1 MRRGGRPLRLSPS
14 LVRHDGNAAL
24 LRAVEMSVLSTLA
37 GWPLHLHAEG
47 LRGTGKTTILR
58 ATRPALPQIERVKS
72 CLYNCDPR
80 RPHCPDHAR
89 GWEGATEWIPMPFIE
104 ISHSAKVGTV
114 VGSVDLAGLTDA
126 VNPRATLLPG
136 SIPQA
141 NRGIIFVDEI
151 NRLADTAPELAD
163 VLLDVM
169 GTKPGRIQVEETGLP
184 RVEVPLSISVWAA
197 SNPDED
203 PGPLEDIRKQLSDRF
218 DFVIAMSRPSRPE
231 VVAEILAQ
239 RVDAVARPPALIA
252 NADCW
257 QGVLE
262 NLGRVE
268 LPRTLQRLLAGL
280 YVDFNLESLRAV
292 EAIQLGARVHAA
304 LEARDEVTLADVLA
318 VTAIALRHRADLA
331 TITEAM
337 KHLEEWSNRAE
348 RDLPPGD
355 EGPKEAVGASPPSGK
370 QRAAGALSGSGV
382 VRSWRNLLS
391 RFWPGT
397 DKAAGGAS
405 GDRRAGSGRIRG
417 LGRAGHGNATS
428 FRGREGGDAGKAG
441 DRMPEGPADPRG
453 MAPFAPPA
461 IARPLVDLAPD
472 EMLRLPDAPG

>member
-1 MRRGGRPLRLSPS
+1 MRLSPT

-47 LRGTGKTTILR
+47 LRGTGKTTIIR
-58 ATRPALPQIERVKS
+58 ATRPALPQIERVKG

-80 RPHCPDHAR
+80 RPHCPDHLG
-89 GWEGATEWIPMPFIE
+89 GWEGESEWVPMPFIE

-126 VNPRATLLPG
+126 RNPRAALLPG

-184 RVEVPLSISVWAA
+184 RVEVPLTISVWAA

-231 VVAEILAQ
+231 VVAEILAG
-239 RVDAVARPPALIA
+239 RAEAVTRPPALA
-252 NADCW
+252 ADAACW
-257 QGVLE
+257 QGLLA
-262 NLGRVE
+262 NLARVV
-268 LPRTLQRLLAGL
+268 LPRPLQRLLAGL

-304 LEARDEVTLADVLA
+304 LEARAEVTLADVLA

-331 TITEAM
+331 TVTEAM
-337 KHLEEWSNRAE
+337 KHLEEWSNQA
-348 RDLPPGD
+348 DHGLPPGD
-355 EGPKEAVGASPPSGK
+355 EGPNEPMVTSPPSGK

-382 VRSWRNLLS
+382 VRNWGNLLS
-391 RFWPGT
+391 RLWPGPE
-397 DKAAGGAS
+397 KGAGLTS
-405 GDRRAGSGRIRG
+405 GDRRSRSGQSGG
-417 LGRAGHGNATS
+417 LGRAGRSSARSCSGP
-428 FRGREGGDAGKAG
+428 EGGDGG
-441 DRMPEGPADPRG
+441 
-453 MAPFAPPA
+453 
-461 IARPLVDLAPD
+461 
-472 EMLRLPDAPG
+472 

>member
-1 MRRGGRPLRLSPS
+1 
-14 LVRHDGNAAL
+14 
-24 LRAVEMSVLSTLA
+24 MSILSTLA

-58 ATRPALPQIERVKS
+58 ATRPALPRIERVKG

-80 RPHCPDHAR
+80 RPHCPDHVA
-89 GWEGATEWIPMPFIE
+89 GWEGEAEAIPMPFIE

-126 VNPRATLLPG
+126 GNPRAALLPG

-184 RVEVPLSISVWAA
+184 RVEVPLCISVWAA

-239 RVDAVARPPALIA
+239 RADAVLRPPAIIA
-252 NADCW
+252 DHTSW
-257 QGVLE
+257 QGLLG
-262 NLGRVE
+262 NLGRVA
-268 LPRTLQRLLAGL
+268 LPRTLQHVLATL

-318 VTAIALRHRADLA
+318 VTAIALQHRADLA
-331 TITEAM
+331 TITEVM
-337 KHLEEWSNRAE
+337 KHLEECSNRAD
-348 RDLPPGD
+348 RDLPPKD
-355 EGPKEAVGASPPSGK
+355 NPPNEVMDALPPSGK
-370 QRAAGALSGSGV
+370 HRAAALSGSGV
-382 VRSWRNLLS
+382 VRSWGHLLNRLWS
-391 RFWPGT
+391 GLEKSSDVTRGERPSGGGRSGT
-397 DKAAGGAS
+397 A
-405 GDRRAGSGRIRG
+405 
-417 LGRAGHGNATS
+417 GRAGRGSPTS
-428 FRGREGGDAGKAG
+428 LSRVGEGDGGQVGGRVA
-441 DRMPEGPADPRG
+441 EGPADPRVIE
-453 MAPFAPPA
+453 PFAPPA

-472 EMLRLPDAPG
+472 EMMRLPDASG